1 MERTDFEQWRAKE
14 VARLLALVETE
25 RRYYQ
30 EIIAALPAGLVVLSP
45 DRFIVS
51 ANRAFRRLFG
61 LRIEDLRGKSIEQIL
76 RSDRLLERIRDV
88 HVHGIPQPAF
98 FLDVDERQFRI
109 AILPIRNWDDEN
121 ELETLLMVE
130 DLTGVER
137 MRAAQPGEPAVSVPE
152 PASMAWAAGLPAT
165 VWRADAATLAFTAV
179 SDGAEQLLGYTVS
192 HWLDSRQFFAERIH
206 PDDRTATLA
215 FYDAAIAR
223 GGDASAEYRAATAS
237 GSIVWCRETIRV
249 PAPDSG
255 DRMIA
260 GVITDI
266 SRRKQLEEQLL
277 TAERTGA
284 QQGLARRLAHDL
296 NNPLMIV
303 TGYSEELLQS
313 LPQDDPRR
321 SDVEQ
326 ILAATERISGLT
338 DQLLAFTRRQAT
350 PRQPVNV
357 TRALAGMEEKIAH
370 AAGEGVTIEIEPAGA
385 VGALAG
391 LEQLEEVILGLVS
404 AGREDARE
412 RSRVTIGCRTDTLN
426 ECVATAILQPGM
438 YTVITIRDDGR
449 GLDPE
454 KRPGMFE
461 SFLAKDPAAPALAR
475 AYGLVREWGGDI
487 AFASEPFRGSTFLIY
502 LPHCEATGEAAPAPV
517 SAVREPPVEET
528 RETILVV
535 DDEVGIRSLV
545 RKILRRERYNVL
557 EAGSAEE
564 ALSTASMYEGRID
577 LLLTDVMLPGA
588 TGRRLA
594 EQLGETRPGLK
605 VVYVSGFTDDEAV
618 RAGAFP
624 PGSKFLQKPFTL
636 GALVGKVREALDS

>member
-30 EIIAALPAGLVVLSP
+30 EIIAALPAGLVVLSA
-45 DRFIVS
+45 DRLIVS
-51 ANRAFRRLFG
+51 ANRAFRQLFG
-61 LRIEDLRGKSIEQIL
+61 LRIGDLRGKTIEQIL

-98 FLDVDERQFRI
+98 FLDLDERQFRI
-109 AILPIRNWDDEN
+109 AILAIRNWDDEN

-130 DLTGVER
+130 DLTGVESL
-137 MRAAQPGEPAVSVPE
+137 RAAQPAEPSPPLAVK
-152 PASMAWAAGLPAT
+152 GLPAT
-165 VWRADAATLAFTAV
+165 VWRADAATLAFTAA

-192 HWLDSRQFFAERIH
+192 HWLDNPQFFAERIH

-223 GGDASAEYRAATAS
+223 GGDASAEYRAVTAS

-284 QQGLARRLAHDL
+284 QHALARRLAHDL

-313 LPQDDPRR
+313 LPQGDPRR

-326 ILAATERISGLT
+326 ILVATGRISGLT
-338 DQLLAFTRRQAT
+338 DQLPAFTRRQAA
-350 PRQPVNV
+350 PRQPVDV
-357 TRALAGMEEKIAH
+357 TRALASMEEKIAH
-370 AAGEGVTIEIEPAGA
+370 AAGEGVTVEIEPAGA
-385 VGALAG
+385 VGALAS
-391 LEQLEEVILGLVS
+391 LEQLEEVVLALVS
-404 AGREDARE
+404 ADREDARE
-412 RSRVTIGCRTDTLN
+412 RSHVTIGCRTDVLN
-426 ECVATAILQPGM
+426 EYVPAATLQPGM

-449 GLDPE
+449 GLEPE
-454 KRPGMFE
+454 KRAGMFE
-461 SFLAKDPAAPALAR
+461 SLLAKDPAANALAR
-475 AYGLVREWGGDI
+475 AYALVREWGGDI
-487 AFASEPFRGSTFLIY
+487 AFTSEPFRGSTFTVY
-502 LPHCEATGEAAPAPV
+502 LPHCEAPGEPALASITAAAEL
-517 SAVREPPVEET
+517 AIEET

-545 RKILRRERYNVL
+545 RKILRRQRYNVL

-618 RAGAFP
+618 LAGAFP

>member
-30 EIIAALPAGLVVLSP
+30 EIIAALPAGLVVLSA
-45 DRFIVS
+45 DRLIVS
-51 ANRAFRRLFG
+51 ANRAFRQLFG
-61 LRIEDLRGKSIEQIL
+61 LRIGDLRGKSIEQIL
-76 RSDRLLERIRDV
+76 RSERLLERIRDV
-88 HVHGIPQPAF
+88 HVHAIPQPAF
-98 FLDVDERQFRI
+98 FLDLDERQFRI

-130 DLTGVER
+130 DLTGVEL
-137 MRAAQPGEPAVSVPE
+137 MRAAEPAVSVPE
-152 PASMAWAAGLPAT
+152 PAPMAWATGLPAA

-192 HWLDSRQFFAERIH
+192 HWLDSPQFFAERIH

-215 FYDAAIAR
+215 FYDAAVAR
-223 GGDASAEYRAATAS
+223 GGDASAEYRAVTAS
-237 GSIVWCRETIRV
+237 GSVVWCRETIRV

-266 SRRKQLEEQLL
+266 SRRNQLEGQLL
-277 TAERTGA
+277 TGERTGA
-284 QQGLARRLAHDL
+284 QQALARRLAHDL

-321 SDVEQ
+321 SDAEQ

-338 DQLLAFTRRQAT
+338 EQLLAFARRQAN
-350 PRQPVNV
+350 PAQPVDV
-357 TRALAGMEEKIAH
+357 TRALASMEEKIAH
-370 AAGEGVTIEIEPAGA
+370 AAGEGITVEIEPAGA
-385 VGALAG
+385 VWALAS
-391 LEQLEEVILGLVS
+391 LEQLEEVILALVS

-412 RSRVTIGCRTDTLN
+412 RSRVTIGCRTDILN
-426 ECVATAILQPGM
+426 ECVAAATLQPGM

-449 GLDPE
+449 GIEPE
-454 KRPGMFE
+454 KRAGMFE
-461 SFLAKDPAAPALAR
+461 SFLPKDPAAPALAR
-475 AYGLVREWGGDI
+475 AYAIVREWGGDI
-487 AFASEPFRGSTFLIY
+487 AFASEPFRGSTFTIY
-502 LPHCEATGEAAPAPV
+502 LQYHEATGEPAPAPI
-517 SAVREPPVEET
+517 AALPEPLVEET

-545 RKILRRERYNVL
+545 RKILRRERYSVL

-564 ALSTASMYEGRID
+564 ALSTALMHEGRID